1 MAQAVSGR
9 SLSAVNGRRLSDC
22 IFLRHRDSF
31 ERTDMEHQRTAAVVT
46 PQSRRA
52 DRLGRQAIP
61 APRAGGPAAQR
72 LAIVQDMVDASPRV
86 RRQAALAALPDAAR
100 PAGGGAPV
108 QRVEIEET
116 EINSRAGNA
125 IDSLET
131 NGFFAGD
138 NDAEEQLIDEYL
150 VRHPKAEFSSDELWK
165 MDMKLRRFLI
175 DGMNMINEQGL
186 FNYNWQT
193 DNWSMPP
200 QWSEVHTKEGGR
212 AQAAAFQPGAG
223 QSRLTAVRALF
234 EAPLEDGET
243 YYADCSSAILS
254 VHYRAIAEA
263 MELNRAGSFD
273 QKFGR
278 DKVVVTS
285 TGVTEVTLA
294 GKPANPPGADLAA
307 DVNGLKKPEQ
317 LLPGDWVYFQNF
329 SDYKSTHEGAQA
341 AWAGEHAI
349 YMGNDRFRGFG
360 TDAVT
365 YEGMVEL
372 LINSYNR
379 QGLKKGAK
387 QKASDEREEMRK
399 AMYGELPGITD
410 VRRAKRPF

>member
-1 MAQAVSGR
+1 
-9 SLSAVNGRRLSDC
+9 
-22 IFLRHRDSF
+22 
-31 ERTDMEHQRTAAVVT
+31 MEHQRTAAVVA

-52 DRLGRQAIP
+52 DPPGRQAIP

-72 LAIVQDMVDASPRV
+72 RAIVQDMVDASPRM

-108 QRVEIEET
+108 QRVEIENT
-116 EINSRAGNA
+116 TIKSRTGDEA
-125 IDSLET
+125 DSLES
-131 NGFFAGD
+131 NDFFTGE
-138 NDAEEQLIDEYL
+138 NEGEEDLIDEYL
-150 VRHPKAEFSSDELWK
+150 ERHPTAEFSSDEIWT
-165 MDMKLRRFLI
+165 MDMKLRSFLVQ
-175 DGMNMINEQGL
+175 GMNLINEQGL
-186 FNYNWQT
+186 FDYNWQA

-212 AQAAAFQPGAG
+212 DQAAAFQPAADE
-223 QSRLTAVRALF
+223 SRLAAVRALF
-234 EAPLEDGET
+234 EEPLEDGPT

-254 VHYRAIAEA
+254 VHYRAVAEA
-263 MELNRAGSFD
+263 MELNQAGSFD
-273 QKFGR
+273 RKFGR

-285 TGVTEVTLA
+285 TGVTGVTLA
-294 GKPANPPGADLAA
+294 GKPANPPGNDLAA
-307 DVNGLKKPEQ
+307 DVHGLKSPDE

-329 SDYKSTHEGAQA
+329 SDYKSTHEGAEA

-360 TDAVT
+360 TGAVT

-372 LINSYNR
+372 LIDSYNR
-379 QGLKKGAK
+379 QGLKKNATK
-387 QKASDEREEMRK
+387 KAPDAREKMSK
-399 AMYGELPGITD
+399 AMNKELPGITD